1 MAIKNILVAF
11 NGSEASENA
20 LIVAAQMQ
28 KKYAAH
34 VTGLLAHEGQRDTFA
49 RRPWVPENVREIIET
64 AVQSE
69 ETRLEAR
76 FREVLGTAPKEK
88 VHWITL
94 AATPDST
101 VAQYACMYDI
111 TIVGRHMANEP
122 AETSLHPERIA
133 MKAGRPVLVVPPSDL
148 APSFID
154 KPTVLAWDGARAA
167 TRAMNDAMLILETK
181 QRVDVLSVGSN
192 IRPPLDGIDVVKAL
206 GRHGVN
212 AVRVRRDKGARR
224 VGEAILDYCDE
235 IGAGLLVMGAFEHSM
250 FRQELFGG
258 TTMSV
263 LQNAKAPVL
272 ISH

>member
-20 LIVAAQMQ
+20 LLVAAQMQ
-28 KKYAAH
+28 KKYGAH

-49 RRPWVPENVREIIET
+49 RRPWVPKNVREIIET

-69 ETRLEAR
+69 ETRLETR
-76 FREVLGTAPKEK
+76 FREVLRTAPKDK

-133 MKAGRPVLVVPPSDL
+133 MKAGRPVLVVPPGDL
-148 APSFID
+148 DPKFID

-181 QRVDVLSVGSN
+181 QRVDVISIGSD
-192 IRPPLDGIDVVKAL
+192 IRPPLDGIDVVAAL
-206 GRHGVN
+206 ARHGVN
-212 AVRVRRDKGARR
+212 AKRIRREKGARR
-224 VGEAILDYCDE
+224 IGEAILAYCDE
-235 IGAGLLVMGAFEHSM
+235 AGAGLLVMGAFEHSM
-250 FRQELFGG
+250 FRQELLGG

-263 LQNAKAPVL
+263 IQNAKNPVL